1 MAPVGSPLSPVPT
14 GAPPD
19 PPQVFVKCHFDY
31 DPASDS
37 LIPCKE
43 AGLRFAAGDLL
54 QIVNQD
60 DPNWWQVR
68 WGGARG
74 GCSLSPTPRLGSPS
88 SWGLRRFGVC
98 LGLGRVPVGRG
109 PCVPRGVPSTP
120 GRGAR
125 GGPQGCVVPIFPTV
139 SPQPQGCSRGGSP
152 GIWGPHVP
160 HRVLLTP
167 GGQLWGVPRGPHV
180 PCRVPPPRGAARGCP
195 QGRGV
200 PTCHSAPPRRA
211 MWRGAARGSSPASC
225 WRRSA
230 KPS

>member
-19 PPQVFVKCHFDY
+19 PPPQVFVKCHFDY

-68 WGGARG
+68 GGGPGGAAPCPPPPDWGPPAAGGCGGLGCAWGWGGSLWG
-74 GCSLSPTPRLGSPS
+74 GVLVCHAVSPQPQG
-88 SWGLRRFGVC
+88 GQHV
-98 LGLGRVPVGRG
+98 
-109 PCVPRGVPSTP
+109 
-120 GRGAR
+120 

-139 SPQPQGCSRGGSP
+139 SPQPQGDSRGGLQ
-152 GIWGPHVP
+152 GY
-160 HRVLLTP
+160 
-167 GGQLWGVPRGPHV
+167 GVPM
-180 PCRVPPPRGAARGCP
+180 
-195 QGRGV
+195 
-200 PTCHSAPPRRA
+200 CHTVSF
-211 MWRGAARGSSPASC
+211 
-225 WRRSA
+225 
-230 KPS
+230 

>member
-1 MAPVGSPLSPVPT
+1 M
-14 GAPPD
+14 
-19 PPQVFVKCHFDY
+19 KCHFDY

-88 SWGLRRFGVC
+88 SWGLRRFGVR
-98 LGLGRVPVGRG
+98 LGLGRVLWG
-109 PCVPRGVPSTP
+109 GVLVCHAVSPQP
-120 GRGAR
+120 QGGQHV

-139 SPQPQGCSRGGSP
+139 SPQPQGDSRGGLQ
-152 GIWGPHVP
+152 GY
-160 HRVLLTP
+160 
-167 GGQLWGVPRGPHV
+167 GVPM
-180 PCRVPPPRGAARGCP
+180 
-195 QGRGV
+195 
-200 PTCHSAPPRRA
+200 CHTVSF
-211 MWRGAARGSSPASC
+211 
-225 WRRSA
+225 
-230 KPS
+230 